1 MKTFEKR
8 TNGIIANLKKKIT
21 QTKTA
26 NNRRFGGVEPKTSDK
41 ENWMNGRWE
50 MKMSQ
55 IQKTNQLPVPTQSKF
70 SLKLSTVLIKHKRN
84 EASHSSTNFHIST
97 GFTLF

>member
-70 SLKLSTVLIKHKRN
+70 SLKLSTVLYRTKLN
-84 EASHSSTNFHIST
+84 
-97 GFTLF
+97 